1 MSTDAMP
8 MWLDLA
14 LSALVLLGAS
24 FALIG
29 SVGLARLTQF
39 FTRMHG
45 PTKATTLGVGC
56 VLVASSLWFS
66 VRGEGVSLHELL
78 VACFLFLTAPISAHM
93 MARAALTLSPRHR
106 PPLPGRGAQHASTD
120 HSSQASHEQDH

>member
-29 SVGLARLTQF
+29 SVGLARLSQF

-66 VRGEGVSLHELL
+66 GRGEGVSLHELL
-78 VACFLFLTAPISAHM
+78 VTCFLFLTAPISAHM

-120 HSSQASHEQDH
+120 HSSQAPHDQDH

>member
-1 MSTDAMP
+1 MSTDALP
-8 MWLDLA
+8 MWLDLS

-29 SVGLARLTQF
+29 SVGLARLSEF

-56 VLVASSLWFS
+56 VLVASTLWFS

-78 VACFLFLTAPISAHM
+78 ITCFLFLTAPISAHM
-93 MARAALTLSPRHR
+93 LARAALSLSPRHR
-106 PPLPGRGAQHASTD
+106 PPLPVRGAQPTTKDQPSELPNDQHP
-120 HSSQASHEQDH
+120 

>member
-56 VLVASSLWFS
+56 VLVASSL
-66 VRGEGVSLHELL
+66 
-78 VACFLFLTAPISAHM
+78 
-93 MARAALTLSPRHR
+93 
-106 PPLPGRGAQHASTD
+106 
-120 HSSQASHEQDH
+120 